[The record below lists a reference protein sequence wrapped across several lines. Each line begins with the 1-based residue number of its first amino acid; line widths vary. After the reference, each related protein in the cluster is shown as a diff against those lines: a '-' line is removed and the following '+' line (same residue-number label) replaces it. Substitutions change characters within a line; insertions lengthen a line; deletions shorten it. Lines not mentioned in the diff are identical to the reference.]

1 MASKSVAARM
11 VKPARA
17 ESTRRAI
24 NHSDRPT
31 QEPEAGTDFR
41 FDNRIFTLIR
51 STQSGKTSGT
61 QKRI

>member
-1 MASKSVAARM
+1 M
-11 VKPARA
+11 VRPARA
-17 ESTRRAI
+17 ESTRRATS
-24 NHSDRPT
+24 HRDKPA